1 MIQKT
6 APLLACLA
14 LAACG
19 GGPASNPTTRAS
31 GDPIVLS
38 TASLFRAAC
47 IRTAPE
53 FEDTRVRAALDIQSP
68 RLAPGMTFHADH
80 KPGKRC
86 RVTVEGYGD
95 RRPAPTAGDIDG
107 LARSLETALGG
118 VLVTS
123 AAEGG
128 EARVKAGRKG
138 YDVTGYVARNGDL
151 TFAVTR

>member
-1 MIQKT
+1 MHQT
-6 APLLACLA
+6 TTLLLACLA

-19 GGPASNPTTRAS
+19 GGLASDPATRAS

-53 FEDTRVRAALDIQSP
+53 FDAARVRAAVDTQSP

-80 KPGKRC
+80 RAGKRC
-86 RVTVEGYGD
+86 EVTVAGYGRD
-95 RRPAPTAGDIDG
+95 RPAPTAGDIDG
-107 LARSLETALGG
+107 LARSLEATLGG
-118 VLVTS
+118 VLLTS

-128 EARVKAGRKG
+128 EARVKAGRKR
-138 YDVTGYVARNGDL
+138 YDVKGYVARNGDL
-151 TFAVTR
+151 TFAITR